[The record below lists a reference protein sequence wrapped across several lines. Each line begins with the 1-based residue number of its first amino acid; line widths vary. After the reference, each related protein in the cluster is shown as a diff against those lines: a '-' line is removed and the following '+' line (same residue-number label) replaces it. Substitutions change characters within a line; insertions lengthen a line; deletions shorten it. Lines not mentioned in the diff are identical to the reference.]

1 VFNLFIHFLKT
12 SIFAICVF
20 WGVVQG
26 SRLNKGRAKKFL
38 KVFTMKT
45 QKKNDLVRTKIL
57 TLILILSVLVT
68 GAAQAE
74 TTNLLY
80 VLADISANP
89 AIISTYTIG
98 TTGRLYEE
106 HQYEIPYYGI
116 GAVGLAIDSDSQ
128 HLFVTYE
135 DSAVI
140 QIIDATTMEPKGT
153 FTIEDPNAENLAGIV
168 YDHDNQLL
176 YCVRRRQETLFVF
189 NWNPATATLTP
200 VQGSPFSLKGATA
213 YGIALDEVNDLL
225 YVANH
230 TQTIMIYNTS
240 DWSEAGTIEL
250 GRYVVSV
257 AVDPANGFIYAG
269 GGYLGNRYLTQ
280 YDLTSHNER
289 EFEIEDG
296 GGVLGICVDQTT
308 GYVYMSTGYDG
319 KKGGDDLLV
328 YDTSMKR
335 IDIEYDVGNPTG
347 LVISCPSRNYFHLTK
362 TVIAGIAKEVSGL
375 KYVNPGGTV
384 TYNISFDSNNL
395 DSTANNVSIV
405 DTLPTEVNFVTADE
419 DGVSGKYDKD
429 VHEYTWTYSS
439 LPSGSSA
446 SLNMVVQVKEN
457 IPAGRKITNVA
468 TIDSKDTLPTTA
480 SNFVVT
486 RAIEYIQLYMTVDI
500 IGGIP
505 EDGKCVV
512 AGENITY
519 RICFDNDDNAHPV
532 SNVSI
537 IDTLP
542 ENVSF
547 VSADGDETYGHYDSE
562 KHVYE
567 WFYNSLASKSHICLE
582 LQVRVD
588 PNVAPLTNIA
598 NSVSISSKEAPKTTV
613 SVDVVT
619 CESAPLE
626 ANMCIIPKII
636 GPRTISE
643 HVLTVVVL
651 PEGIGPNDVGYDMPI
666 LYIDDIEAIEAV
678 DQYVDTEICSGTS
691 VVAAFDKKDI
701 LNAAPHYGEVT
712 LKVVGKLKSGE
723 TFYAETTAYLTEVG
737 PFIWRWP
744 TNCCP

>member
-1 VFNLFIHFLKT
+1 M
-12 SIFAICVF
+12 
-20 WGVVQG
+20 
-26 SRLNKGRAKKFL
+26 

-45 QKKNDLVRTKIL
+45 QKKNNFVGTNVR
-57 TLILILSVLVT
+57 TLILIVSVLVT
-68 GAAQAE
+68 AAAQAE
-74 TTNLLY
+74 PPKLLY
-80 VLADISANP
+80 VLADIYANP
-89 AIISTYTIG
+89 AIIRTYSIG
-98 TTGRLYEE
+98 TKGILFEE
-106 HQYEIPYYGI
+106 HRYRIPYYGT

-140 QIIDATTMEPKGT
+140 QIMDATTMVPKGT
-153 FTIEDPNAENLAGIV
+153 FTVEEPGSENLAGIV

-176 YCVRRRQETLFVF
+176 YCVRRGKETLFVF
-189 NWNPATATLTP
+189 DWNPATATLTP
-200 VQGSPFSLKGATA
+200 VPGSPFSLKGAA
-213 YGIALDEVNDLL
+213 PYGIALDEVNDLL

-230 TQTIMIYNTS
+230 NQTIRIYNTS

-250 GRYVVSV
+250 SRYVVSV
-257 AVDPANGFIYAG
+257 AVDAANGFIYAG
-269 GGYLGNRYLTQ
+269 GGYLGNSFLTK
-280 YDLTSHNER
+280 YDLVAEKETEIR
-289 EFEIEDG
+289 IEDG
-296 GGVLGICVDQTT
+296 GVMGLCVNQMTGFVYLTT
-308 GYVYMSTGYDG
+308 GEDRT
-319 KKGGDDLLV
+319 KGGDDLLV
-328 YDTSMKR
+328 YDTSLKR
-335 IDIEYDVGNPTG
+335 IDIESDIGNPTG
-347 LVISCPSRNYFHLTK
+347 LVIPCPSKNFHLTK
-362 TVIAGIAKEVSGL
+362 TVVAGIVKEVSGL

-405 DTLPTEVNFVTADE
+405 DTLPTEVSFVTADE

-429 VHEYTWTYSS
+429 MHEYTWTYSS

-446 SLNMVVQVKEN
+446 SLNLVVQVKEN

-468 TIDSKDTLPTTA
+468 TIDSSDTLPTTA
-480 SNFVVT
+480 NNFVVT
-486 RAIEYIQLYMTVDI
+486 RAVEYTQLYMTVDI

-505 EDGKCVV
+505 ENGKCVV

-547 VSADGDETYGHYDSE
+547 VSADGDETYGHYDSK

-613 SVDVVT
+613 SVDVLT

-651 PEGIGPNDVGYDMPI
+651 PEGIEPSDVGYDMPI